1 MIATAPLPTSAM
13 RAARLWH
20 GNIFGE
26 HEDTRNLR
34 CHAVALRRLATH
46 RTHRQPIIGKH
57 SRWDNRPGRRVLSCL
72 LLDQGVAHPILRHG
86 WLMARS
92 GRFLANAIAA
102 ASHARTHPRA
112 WREDIKWMDWSLY
125 DLHFSYRSEAPA
137 KTEVRNLRLVSLCSL
152 QSARRTV
159 LSL

>member
-13 RAARLWH
+13 RAARLWR

-26 HEDTRNLR
+26 HEETRNLC
-34 CHAVALRRLATH
+34 CHAVAVRRLATH

-57 SRWDNRPGRRVLSCL
+57 SRWDNRPRRRVLSCL
-72 LLDQGVAHPILRHG
+72 LLDHGLAHPILRHG

-102 ASHARTHPRA
+102 ASLPERIPEHGGRISNGWIGLYTISIFRTG
-112 WREDIKWMDWSLY
+112 
-125 DLHFSYRSEAPA
+125 A
-137 KTEVRNLRLVSLCSL
+137 KRLQRLK
-152 QSARRTV
+152 
-159 LSL
+159 